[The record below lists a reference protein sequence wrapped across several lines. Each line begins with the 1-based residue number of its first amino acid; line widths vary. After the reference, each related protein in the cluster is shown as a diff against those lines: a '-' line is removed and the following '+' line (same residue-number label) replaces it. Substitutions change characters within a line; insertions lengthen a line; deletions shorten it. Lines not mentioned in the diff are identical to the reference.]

1 MPHRQPRLLAPGIDP
16 FCMFVVSERGEAT
29 ASEPV
34 VLVASNCMGR
44 LRDVNETEPVGPE
57 QRVSPK
63 FAMASRH
70 SNLDTR
76 TARLGDAALTD
87 GVRWSRRTVF

>member
-1 MPHRQPRLLAPGIDP
+1 
-16 FCMFVVSERGEAT
+16 MFVVSERGEAIAT
-29 ASEPV
+29 EPV
-34 VLVASNCMGR
+34 VLVAGICMRR

-57 QRVSPK
+57 QGVSPE

-70 SNLDTR
+70 SNLETR

-87 GVRWSRRTVF
+87 GVGWSRKRVF